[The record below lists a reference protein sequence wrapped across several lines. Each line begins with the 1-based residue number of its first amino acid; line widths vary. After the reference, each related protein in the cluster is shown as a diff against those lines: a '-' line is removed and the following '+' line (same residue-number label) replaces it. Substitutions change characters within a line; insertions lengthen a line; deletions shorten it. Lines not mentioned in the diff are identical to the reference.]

1 MKRKKPQ
8 KIIITI
14 CLKRPTVIEIQMIA
28 PEIIATLNIV
38 SITLPGQSQTRLQPP
53 KKLLHENARRFP
65 KT

>member
-28 PEIIATLNIV
+28 PEIIATLDI
-38 SITLPGQSQTRLQPP
+38 ITTTLPRPP
-53 KKLLHENARRFP
+53 
-65 KT
+65 